1 MRKLKGFSQQDL
13 AEAVNTSREMIG
25 KYEREEVIPSVEV
38 AKKIAETLEV
48 TLDFLVNEKS
58 LAAVDKKTLRRM
70 NELEQL
76 PEEDQEH
83 IYYALDNLIKAAR
96 FKSIQ

>member
-1 MRKLKGFSQQDL
+1 
-13 AEAVNTSREMIG
+13 MIG